1 MNNQPVQ
8 LINSLSQSFAASTTS
23 HPAHLDKYLTFAID
37 IPFRTSDPGRFLR
50 FKAYLLELEG
60 QLVPFAVPNQMMT
73 GSQLRQE
80 TEEFERL
87 RKLNKIAL
95 ANGSTAGTNTT

>member
-1 MNNQPVQ
+1 
-8 LINSLSQSFAASTTS
+8 
-23 HPAHLDKYLTFAID
+23 
-37 IPFRTSDPGRFLR
+37 
-50 FKAYLLELEG
+50 
-60 QLVPFAVPNQMMT
+60 MMT

-95 ANGSTAGTNTT
+95 ANGSTTATATQYDKGVYTSEMKKAAATS

>member
-1 MNNQPVQ
+1 
-8 LINSLSQSFAASTTS
+8 
-23 HPAHLDKYLTFAID
+23 
-37 IPFRTSDPGRFLR
+37 
-50 FKAYLLELEG
+50 LELEG

-95 ANGSTAGTNTT
+95 ANGSSTATATQYDKGVYTSEMKKAAATS

>member
-1 MNNQPVQ
+1 M
-8 LINSLSQSFAASTTS
+8 
-23 HPAHLDKYLTFAID
+23 
-37 IPFRTSDPGRFLR
+37 
-50 FKAYLLELEG
+50 ELEG

-95 ANGSTAGTNTT
+95 ANGSTLNTTATQYDKGVYTSEMKKAAAVSQTKEEIERRIVEIERSVRRREERDWQPT